1 MTCLQRFTC
10 SGDGGTWFSEDP
22 VLTRAGDTFQRRC
35 TMCFNQGDW
44 ILHNVP
50 SSPGADWSWVSRQ
63 CLCWAQ
69 YGSKNMLKNICWRL
83 NVLWLGTE
91 LMIKYLRKSQRKG
104 GCCGLQWSGK
114 MEADVDPRCKKT
126 YLMTSIRLP
135 RLRGL
140 WEQIS
145 NTPFLRALLKA
156 CPMNFTSRWHSC
168 IFFSFCSLGF
178 KGTQPAAP
186 DNVCPNLHPTM
197 FL

>member
-35 TMCFNQGDW
+35 SNQGDW

-50 SSPGADWSWVSRQ
+50 SSPGADWSWVSRKS
-63 CLCWAQ
+63 LCWAQ

-91 LMIKYLRKSQRKG
+91 LMIKYLRKSQSKG

-114 MEADVDPRCKKT
+114 MEADFDPRCEKT

-140 WEQIS
+140 LGANLYYS
-145 NTPFLRALLKA
+145 
-156 CPMNFTSRWHSC
+156 
-168 IFFSFCSLGF
+168 FSKSTFKSLPYEF
-178 KGTQPAAP
+178 Y
-186 DNVCPNLHPTM
+186 L
-197 FL
+197 